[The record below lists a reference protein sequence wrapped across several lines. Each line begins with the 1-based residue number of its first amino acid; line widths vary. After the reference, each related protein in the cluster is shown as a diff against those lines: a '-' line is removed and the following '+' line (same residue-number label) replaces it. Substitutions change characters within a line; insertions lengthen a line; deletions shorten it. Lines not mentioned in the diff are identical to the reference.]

1 MSTARTCRTRTQ
13 RYGRLD
19 NQAAATDPVP
29 RKTVAD
35 LHPWVSPSLLD
46 VLSRGAGSDADD
58 GSWIA
63 PTTVAVFHP

>member
-1 MSTARTCRTRTQ
+1 MSTSRTYRTRTQ

-19 NQAAATDPVP
+19 NEAEATGPAP
-29 RKTVAD
+29 RVAESH
-35 LHPWVSPSLLD
+35 LWASPSLLE
-46 VLSRGAGSDADD
+46 VLSRGEESDADD